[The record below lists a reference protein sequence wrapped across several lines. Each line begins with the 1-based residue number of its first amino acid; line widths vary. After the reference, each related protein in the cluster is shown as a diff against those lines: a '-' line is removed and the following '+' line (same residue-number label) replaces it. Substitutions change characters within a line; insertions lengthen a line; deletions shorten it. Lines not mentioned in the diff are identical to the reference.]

1 MFIQINKNPLQKN
14 TGDCAIRAV
23 ATVLNTTWDK
33 AYVDLCI
40 QGLRQKDLPNANSV
54 WGSYLQEH
62 GFKRGSYGY
71 DDDSYARGRGRYAQR
86 DSMGRYS
93 SRGSYEGDSYDGM
106 SNRGSY
112 DDSYERGYSSHGE
125 LDKMMQDA
133 KSEKERDLIRQLKQM
148 KER

>member
-1 MFIQINKNPLQKN
+1 MDKKLYKDAEMKLEREIREINDKQGFTAQDLEIMYKVLDNLK
-14 TGDCAIRAV
+14 DISIICAM
-23 ATVLNTTWDK
+23 K
-33 AYVDLCI
+33 KEEEEGY
-40 QGLRQKDLPNANSV
+40 S
-54 WGSYLQEH
+54 E
-62 GFKRGSYGY
+62 RGSYGY

>member
-1 MFIQINKNPLQKN
+1 MDKKLYKDAEMKLEREIREINDKQGFTAQDLEIMYKVLDNLK
-14 TGDCAIRAV
+14 DISIICAM
-23 ATVLNTTWDK
+23 K
-33 AYVDLCI
+33 KEEEEGY
-40 QGLRQKDLPNANSV
+40 S
-54 WGSYLQEH
+54 E
-62 GFKRGSYGY
+62 RGSCGY